1 MIYRDF
7 QGKELPLL
15 GFGTMRLPLVSEEG
29 GAPVDE
35 GQVDAMVDYA
45 MAHGVNYFDTAYPY
59 HGGKSELIIGKSLSR
74 YPREKFYL
82 ATKYPGHQISSA
94 YNPAEVFEDQLKKCQ
109 VEYFDFYLL
118 HNVYEK
124 SMGTYLDPKW
134 GIIDYFAQQKRL
146 GRIRH
151 LGFSSH
157 GGVDNLREFLDAR
170 GELMEFCQIQLNYM
184 DWTLQNAQEKYQ
196 LLTERNIPV
205 WVMEPVRGGR
215 LAHLAKEDKEKLG
228 SLRPDES
235 EAAWAFRFLQGL
247 PNVKMVLSGMS
258 NMEQM
263 EDNVKTFQ
271 EEKPL
276 SDKENQALMEI
287 AEGMKNSV
295 PCTACRY
302 CCDGCPKGLDI
313 PMLLA
318 TYNEVRFLPAMNAR
332 MRIDALPEEKR
343 PTACIACGKC
353 SQICPQGINIP
364 KELKGFAAALKSIPS
379 WEEICRQRDAAK
391 AALAGKEK

>member
-1 MIYRDF
+1 
-7 QGKELPLL
+7 
-15 GFGTMRLPLVSEEG
+15 
-29 GAPVDE
+29 
-35 GQVDAMVDYA
+35 
-45 MAHGVNYFDTAYPY
+45 
-59 HGGKSELIIGKSLSR
+59 
-74 YPREKFYL
+74 
-82 ATKYPGHQISSA
+82 
-94 YNPAEVFEDQLKKCQ
+94 
-109 VEYFDFYLL
+109 
-118 HNVYEK
+118 
-124 SMGTYLDPKW
+124 
-134 GIIDYFAQQKRL
+134 
-146 GRIRH
+146 
-151 LGFSSH
+151 
-157 GGVDNLREFLDAR
+157 
-170 GELMEFCQIQLNYM
+170 MEFCQIQLNYM
-184 DWTLQNAQEKYQ
+184 DWTLQNAREKYQ

-215 LAHLAKEDKEKLG
+215 LAHLTKEDKEKLG
-228 SLRPDES
+228 SFRPDES

-263 EDNVKTFQ
+263 EDNVKTFR

-276 SDKENQALMEI
+276 SEEESRALMEI

-343 PTACIACGKC
+343 PAACIACGKC

-364 KELKGFAAALKSIPS
+364 KELKDFAAALKSIPS